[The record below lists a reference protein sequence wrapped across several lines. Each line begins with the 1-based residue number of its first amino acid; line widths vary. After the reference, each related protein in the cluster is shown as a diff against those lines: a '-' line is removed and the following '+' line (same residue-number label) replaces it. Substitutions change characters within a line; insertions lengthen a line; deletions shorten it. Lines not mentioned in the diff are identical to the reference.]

1 VTVSRLTGFVALV
14 VLMST
19 LAGAPASPALAQ
31 TDDSTTTT
39 TTPTT
44 EPPPPDTTPTT
55 LPPLP
60 IDPGVSGDAPPE
72 SVPVVPDTVPP
83 REAPAPSGPSSVV
96 PPQGRVVKVDLRG
109 ARANAVA
116 RQAAYE
122 AAVAHRTDLEN
133 TLATLQDQVG
143 QIQGASA
150 QAVRDLADAK
160 TELRDRAVAAYVR
173 GGSND
178 VVPDLSAVDLEA
190 ELQRGALIGAVVDR
204 DRDAV
209 DRVKALQAKLT
220 RDQANTAAQLTDTQS
235 QLDQARVDEAQ
246 AQFDL
251 FNAKLDLAVSTVG
264 GSLVIHGFVFP
275 VADPHTFQEDF
286 GDARLP
292 GTEFAHTHQGCDVVA
307 AEGTELYAAE
317 RGVITQ
323 ISDSTLGGH
332 GLWIKGESGTYYYY
346 AHLSAYA
353 KNLRGGQ
360 IVEAGDLVGYV
371 GHTGD
376 AYGPHLHFEVHPN
389 GGPAIDPYP
398 LLLVADQQ
406 RLQGSPQP

>member
-1 VTVSRLTGFVALV
+1 MVFVG
-14 VLMST
+14 T
-19 LAGAPASPALAQ
+19 LAVAPAAPAQAQ

-39 TTPTT
+39 TTTT
-44 EPPPPDTTPTT
+44 TAPPVETTPST
-55 LPPLP
+55 LPPIP
-60 IDPGVSGDAPPE
+60 TDPADGGGDAPPE

-83 REAPAPSGPSSVV
+83 REAPVQSGPGSVV
-96 PPQGRVVKVDLRG
+96 PSQGRVVRVDLRG

-116 RQAAYE
+116 RQAAWE
-122 AAVAHRTDLEN
+122 AAVAHRTELEQ
-133 TLATLQDQVG
+133 TLASLQDQVG
-143 QIQGASA
+143 KLQGASR

-173 GGSND
+173 GGS
-178 VVPDLSAVDLEA
+178 PDQVLDLDA
-190 ELQRGALIGAVVDR
+190 LDAQADLQRTALMGAIVDR
-204 DRDAV
+204 DRGV
-209 DRVKALQAKLT
+209 VERVKELQTKLT
-220 RDQANTAAQLTDTQS
+220 RDQANTATQLTDTQT

-246 AQFDL
+246 TQLDL
-251 FNAKLDLAVSTVG
+251 FDAKLDLAVSTVG
-264 GSLVIHGFVFP
+264 GSLVIHGFAFP
-275 VADPHTFQEDF
+275 VDDPHTFLEDF
-286 GDARLP
+286 GDPRLP
-292 GTEFAHTHQGCDVVA
+292 GTEFAHVHEGCDVVA

-332 GLWIKGESGTYYYY
+332 GIWLKGESGTYYYY

-353 KNLRGGQ
+353 KDVRAGQ
-360 IVEAGDLVGYV
+360 IVEAGDLIGYV

-376 AYGPHLHFEVHPN
+376 AYGPHLHFEVHP
-389 GGPAIDPYP
+389 GGGAAIDPYP